1 MNKGHARQMGQAED
15 SVGYIDLEI
24 FFSGPGDCFFKLRD
38 FQIALQGFGVHT
50 RPLNLPNFR
59 HPLALEKLEREA
71 KAFAASLTPERLSR
85 LFDYDPKARTLSLMD
100 GQLIVPLKDGH
111 KLRSAFLLLFER
123 KPKCLFSMKVY
134 DRLEFTY
141 LQSVGEEIL
150 GALFSY
156 TILAHQP
163 ESAEDWYGYL
173 FASEHAGRDWPLSVR
188 SVLQKAF
195 STWSSSGGMD
205 QIRRFLEA
213 PFRRD
218 GEEDFSPG
226 SRAFLRV
233 VPERFFPK
241 SVAIPYLL
249 WAEDEERWWRELE
262 DNPFFLAFAEQYGV
276 QAWSEYERVGNILR
290 KGLEALGFPRKRLKW
305 FFRYPLLF
313 HSLPST
319 SLRLA
324 RQDAGQRA
332 LESPS
337 KPKVRQARLAFMEL
351 FSLLPCAP
359 LSQGRQDVEQHALES
374 PSSPNVWT
382 EALELLLSAT
392 PPILLDPGLET
403 LLDRTYNF
411 LVEALMCSARSASE
425 ISPKAKEVIRGV
437 LRLWFQGPFREIVN
451 NDLHPPYDIF
461 RWDLHHDI
469 LRWLVFAAL
478 VGQEDKIA
486 PHLKRAT
493 SLRKLAQD
501 VWGKPL
507 LPEPFAANGLVAV
520 ELTTPK
526 DLDEEGRAMGHCMSE
541 RMYGNF
547 LWGNRRFFSIRDLEG
562 RRVATLVASL
572 KHGGE
577 EARWDVSE
585 LVGPRNTEVEPVVQ
599 EFVQELLARLPV
611 GSEGGDGYGC

>member
-1 MNKGHARQMGQAED
+1 MNKGHARQTGQAED
-15 SVGYIDLEI
+15 SVGYIELEI
-24 FFSGPGDCFFKLRD
+24 SFSELEDCFFKLRD

-111 KLRSAFLLLFER
+111 KLRSAFLLLFDFLLPFER
-123 KPKCLFSMKVY
+123 KPACLSPTPSHGWP
-134 DRLEFTY
+134 EFRY
-141 LQSVGEEIL
+141 LQLVGEGIL
-150 GALFSY
+150 SALISY
-156 TILAHQP
+156 TILAHEP

-173 FASEHAGRDWPLSVR
+173 FASEHAGTDWPLGVR

-233 VPERFFPK
+233 VRERFFPK
-241 SVAIPYLL
+241 NVAIPYLL

-262 DNPFFLAFAEQYGV
+262 DNPFFLAFLAFAEGYGV

-313 HSLPST
+313 HSLPSA

-351 FSLLPCAP
+351 FSPLPCAP

-392 PPILLDPGLET
+392 PPILLDPDFET

-411 LVEALMCSARSASE
+411 LVEALMCSARSASK

-451 NDLHPPYDIF
+451 NDLH
-461 RWDLHHDI
+461 HDI
-469 LRWLVFAAL
+469 LRWLVFAVL

-526 DLDEEGRAMGHCMSE
+526 DLDKEGRAMGHCMSE
-541 RMYGNF
+541 RMYGDF
-547 LWGNRRFFSIRDLEG
+547 LGGNRRFFSIRDLEG

-572 KHGGE
+572 KHGSE

-611 GSEGGDGYGC
+611 GSEGGNGYGC